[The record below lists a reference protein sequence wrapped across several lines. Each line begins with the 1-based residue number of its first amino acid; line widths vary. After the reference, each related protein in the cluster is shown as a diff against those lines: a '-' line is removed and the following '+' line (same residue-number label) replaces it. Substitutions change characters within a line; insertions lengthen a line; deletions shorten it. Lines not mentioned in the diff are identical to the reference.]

1 MSSEPS
7 DPRDPLLSSVLRL
20 AATSDLEARLAGLVQ
35 DAVALAP
42 GSAAAVYLSGEDALL
57 RPVAGHP
64 IDISTLDALD
74 MTLPSADGEAPGGT
88 PQRDRPDAPVRSVP
102 APAHPHRAMDPAA
115 LAVLERREIVG
126 SDEGTAPSALLAAV
140 PGARTA
146 LYLPLVLHHPHA
158 SPDVEGVFCFASPSG
173 PLGIDT
179 RSTLRALAAVA
190 AVAVAQARLESAVAE
205 RSDWYDRLA
214 QTDSLTGLA
223 NRRMLDRVL
232 ELELARA
239 ARQGTALCVA
249 IFALDGHDRVAEL
262 HGAHAADDVL
272 RRVSAALA
280 DAVRL
285 VDTVAR
291 YDREAFVVVAPGS
304 SGLAMAERAATAMRQ
319 AGREIGEAAITLNVG
334 LAAFPA
340 NGTSADELLASAERA
355 LAEARATGGAIAA
368 AG

>member
-7 DPRDPLLSSVLRL
+7 DPRDPLLSSALRL
-20 AATSDLEARLAGLVQ
+20 AETSDLESRLAGLVR
-35 DAVALAP
+35 DAVALVP
-42 GSAAAVYLSGEDALL
+42 GSVAAVYLSGEDALL
-57 RPVAGHP
+57 RPVAAHP
-64 IDISTLDALD
+64 IDVSMLGALD
-74 MTLPSADGEAPGGT
+74 MALPAADGEAPSGA
-88 PQRDRPDAPVRSVP
+88 PLRERHDRPSGSAP
-102 APAHPHRAMDPAA
+102 APAHPHRATDAAA
-115 LAVLERREIVG
+115 LALLERREIAVPG
-126 SDEGTAPSALLAAV
+126 DAPAPSALLLAV
-140 PGARTA
+140 PGARSA
-146 LYLPLVLHHPHA
+146 LCLPLVLQHPHT
-158 SPDVEGVFCFASPSG
+158 SPDVEGVFCFTSPSEAPG
-173 PLGIDT
+173 ADA
-179 RSTLRALAAVA
+179 RATLRALAAVA

-205 RSDWYDRLA
+205 RSDWFDRLA

-249 IFALDGHDRVAEL
+249 IFALDGHERMTQV

-272 RRVSAALA
+272 RRVAAALA
-280 DAVRL
+280 DTVRL

-304 SGLAMAERAATAMRQ
+304 SGRAMAERAAAAIRQ
-319 AGREIGEAAITLNVG
+319 AGLEIGEAAVTLSVG

-340 NGTSADELLASAERA
+340 NGTSADELLAAAEQA
-355 LAEARATGGAIAA
+355 LGEARAQGGAIAA